1 MNKKQTKVEIVGTIH
16 EVIMGYFNEST
27 PFDNFDTAKVVD
39 NLCDNPIYSEF
50 LIDPEIFGDND
61 NYIVA
66 SNDRNKLDEN
76 VSKLDKIQPLSSSVR
91 SELKNVIDANTPRFP
106 SNPEHRYISI
116 LAVSYPD
123 IPITFEVNDSEF
135 DNKKI
140 VYSTSRLSTF
150 SDTIFHSIDDYEFLN
165 AAIYDGELVDM
176 ETGNQTKIGT
186 VDFFI
191 YDTKT
196 KQQVAQRC
204 STIITN

>member
-1 MNKKQTKVEIVGTIH
+1 MNTKQTKVEIVGTVH
-16 EVIMGYFNEST
+16 EIIMGYFDESIS
-27 PFDNFDTAKVVD
+27 FDNFDTAKVVE

-50 LIDPEIFGDND
+50 LIDPEIFEDND

-76 VSKLDKIQPLSSSVR
+76 VSKIENIIPLSSNVKN
-91 SELKNVIDANTPRFP
+91 ELKAVLDADLPRFP

-150 SDTIFHSIDDYEFLN
+150 SDTIFHTIDDYEFLN

-176 ETGNQTKIGT
+176 ETGNQTKLGT

-196 KQQVAQRC
+196 KKQIAQRC
-204 STIITN
+204 STIITV